1 MTVSSMPAQA
11 QSRASAPAH
20 PRTWR
25 REIITGGQTIE
36 TCPSYCESDHG
47 HDVRSNLD
55 DLAHSSGE
63 TFVELSV
70 EALIAQIRVDPY
82 STNPRR
88 RVPYAT
94 FEAVDGEMLDELGPE
109 DLAAVI
115 AKIRAHCNALD
126 GVLDQLVQA
135 RAEYGATVSA

>member
-11 QSRASAPAH
+11 QSRDSVTTR
-20 PRTWR
+20 PRTWL
-25 REIITGGQTIE
+25 REIVTGGQILE
-36 TCPSYCESDHG
+36 TCEEWCESDHG

-109 DLAAVI
+109 ELAAVI
-115 AKIRAHCNALD
+115 AKIRAHLDKLD
-126 GVLDQLVQA
+126 GVLGQLVQA
-135 RAEYGATVSA
+135 RAEYGAPVSA